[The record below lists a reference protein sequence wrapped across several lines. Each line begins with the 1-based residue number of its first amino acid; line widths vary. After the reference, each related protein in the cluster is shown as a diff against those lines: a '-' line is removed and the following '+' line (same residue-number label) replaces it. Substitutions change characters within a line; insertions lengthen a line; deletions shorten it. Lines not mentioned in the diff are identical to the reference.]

1 MRGVRG
7 GLDNRLFAA
16 DGSKLHLP
24 HPVLQ
29 AGCARSSD
37 AATTCRAC

>member
-1 MRGVRG
+1 MPGVLG
-7 GLDNRLFAA
+7 GPDNRLFAV
-16 DGSKLHLP
+16 DGSKLHLS

-29 AGCARSSD
+29 AGYARSSD